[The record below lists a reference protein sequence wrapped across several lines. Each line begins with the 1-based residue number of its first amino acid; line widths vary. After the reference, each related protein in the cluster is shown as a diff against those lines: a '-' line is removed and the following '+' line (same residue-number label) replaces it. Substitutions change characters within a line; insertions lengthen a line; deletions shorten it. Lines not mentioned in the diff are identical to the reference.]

1 MAYLIT
7 HEIGSLAKPEWR
19 VKAGRGI
26 PFTQKDIE
34 SAAEWGARL
43 GLYHD
48 PLLAILK
55 KKNPTEEERA
65 EVIRWSSR
73 YGLGL
78 IEHAGVDVVYDGEQ
92 QRSEMYQH
100 AVNLSEGFVFRG
112 LVRSFDNKY
121 YKKAACVGRPEVKK
135 PWHVDEFL
143 LLKKLT
149 NRKIKIPITGAY
161 TIAAWSFDEYYAKQ
175 VGELG
180 SAKALVSREK
190 ARRQFILDVA
200 RYLIRPNV
208 KSLIDAGAQW
218 IQIDEPAATTIPSEV
233 PLFVESFNESV
244 KGLKGEFSVHICYSN
259 YNLLFPH
266 IQQMDQCSQFDLEL
280 SNRDLKTKGIREGDR
295 PGYEILRLFKKYK
308 IQSRIPRIGLGVT
321 DIHSDFIEPPEL
333 IRDRILYAVDVLG
346 DPGLVNPS
354 PDCGL
359 RTRTWEVAYQKLVN
373 QTAGTRLA
381 ESVLD
386 GRK

>member
-19 VKAGRGI
+19 VKAGRGV
-26 PFTQKDIE
+26 PFTSKDVEDAI
-34 SAAEWGARL
+34 AWGKRL
-43 GLYHD
+43 DLYHD
-48 PLLAILK
+48 PLLDLLK
-55 KKNPTEEERA
+55 KKTLTPAEKK
-65 EVIRWSSR
+65 EVIQWSSR
-73 YGLGL
+73 YGLRL

-112 LVRSFDNKY
+112 LTRSFDNKY
-121 YKKAACVGRPEVKK
+121 YQKAACVNKPKVKK
-135 PWHVDEFL
+135 PWHEDEFT

-149 NRKIKIPITGAY
+149 SRKIKVPITGAY
-161 TIAAWSFDEYYAKQ
+161 TIAAWSFDEYYARQ
-175 VGELG
+175 VSELG
-180 SAKALVSREK
+180 SARALASREK
-190 ARRQFILDVA
+190 ARRQFIIDVA
-200 RYLIRPNV
+200 KYLIRPNI
-208 KSLIDAGAQW
+208 KQLLEQGAQW

-233 PLFVESFNESV
+233 PFFVESFNESV
-244 KGLKGEFSVHICYSN
+244 KGLKGEFSVHICYSD

-266 IQQMDQCSQFDLEL
+266 IQKIEKCSQFDLEL
-280 SNRDLKTKGIREGDR
+280 SNRDSKVLGTKEGSR
-295 PGYEILRLFKKYK
+295 PGYEILKQFKKY
-308 IQSRIPRIGLGVT
+308 RIPSRIGLGVT
-321 DIHSDFIEPPEL
+321 DIHTDFIESPEL
-333 IRDRILYAVDVLG
+333 IRDRVLYAVKVLG

-386 GRK
+386 GNR